1 MQKKVFALC
10 WCAYA
15 GGYLCRTNLSIVIP
29 SLIQD
34 LGWDKASIGLM
45 GSLFFWTY
53 AFGQLING
61 YIGDRVNPRIFIF
74 ISLFSSSL
82 INIVL
87 GFVFNR
93 SLFIVLWAI
102 NGFLLSMLW
111 GPIIRILGLWFLE
124 WQRNKIS
131 SGISTSMFVS
141 YLIYWSP
148 IGRLIRDVNWRLAF
162 YLPGI
167 AVLLFSFYWLKSIP
181 FKPAEIEKKSSR
193 SEKLSLR
200 ELLTL
205 TLFLIAIACLV
216 QGMVKE
222 SIGLWT
228 PTILKETFGEDIPLF
243 TMFIPFMSLIGLF
256 FAGWI
261 NHKNKNRDELSV
273 LILYLINLA
282 VCVVLSVVLRF
293 NAILSIFLLGVSSAL
308 LYGANVLLLANIP
321 LRFAKRG
328 SASTVAGFLDFFSY
342 MGSALASILTGIMA
356 TNLGWNKVIL
366 SWGILLVI
374 GMASI
379 YQSQKGD
386 VR

>member
-15 GGYLCRTNLSIVIP
+15 GGYLCRTNLSIVVP

-34 LGWDKASIGLM
+34 LGWDKASVGLM

-93 SLFIVLWAI
+93 SLFVVLWAI

-124 WQRNKIS
+124 WQRNKVS

-167 AVLLFSFYWLKSIP
+167 LVLLFSLYWLKSIP

-205 TLFLIAIACLV
+205 TLFLIAVACLV

-261 NHKNKNRDELSV
+261 NHKNKNREELSV
-273 LILYLINLA
+273 LILYLINLV

-342 MGSALASILTGIMA
+342 VGSALTSILTGIMA

-379 YQSQKGD
+379 YQSQRGM
-386 VR
+386 

>member
-61 YIGDRVNPRIFIF
+61 YIGDRVNPWIFIF

-148 IGRLIRDVNWRLAF
+148 IGRLIRMLTGDWHSI
-162 YLPGI
+162 YLNI
-167 AVLLFSFYWLKSIP
+167 SASF
-181 FKPAEIEKKSSR
+181 F
-193 SEKLSLR
+193 
-200 ELLTL
+200 
-205 TLFLIAIACLV
+205 
-216 QGMVKE
+216 
-222 SIGLWT
+222 
-228 PTILKETFGEDIPLF
+228 
-243 TMFIPFMSLIGLF
+243 
-256 FAGWI
+256 
-261 NHKNKNRDELSV
+261 
-273 LILYLINLA
+273 
-282 VCVVLSVVLRF
+282 
-293 NAILSIFLLGVSSAL
+293 
-308 LYGANVLLLANIP
+308 LLLAKIYTFQTS
-321 LRFAKRG
+321 RDRKKE
-328 SASTVAGFLDFFSY
+328 
-342 MGSALASILTGIMA
+342 LTF
-356 TNLGWNKVIL
+356 
-366 SWGILLVI
+366 
-374 GMASI
+374 
-379 YQSQKGD
+379 
-386 VR
+386 